1 MRRGIQAAHAA
12 EQPDIRVLTFME
24 SKSISKFPMP
34 ETKASVTALKALDP
48 LSSLSDARLQELADL
63 CYVESVSRNLDPFQL
78 RAIAGQSVYLLRGEL
93 ALAYEQGRSE
103 VVVGGSVDARYPL
116 GKRRIFISAKAV
128 TEVQLVRIDDDLLD
142 IMLTWDQM
150 APQEP
155 TGAQPPSA
163 TQPPAGADWGV
174 MSGLFGINSLRFGA
188 FSQLPP
194 AHIDELLR
202 RFEHIEAK
210 KGEVVVREGAEG
222 DYYYL
227 VESGRCQVERTVG
240 GVSMMLAELKSGDTF
255 GEEALVSEAKRNAT
269 VTMKTDGSLLRLSK
283 QDFNVLLRAPLLR
296 GVNMEQ
302 AKQKVLGGAEWIDVR
317 YPSEYQYDKLP
328 GAVNIPL
335 SEIRNA
341 FGALDI
347 GKEYVIYCQSG
358 RRSSAAAFLL
368 AQRGYNV
375 YLLEGGLWGG
385 DRLP

>member
-1 MRRGIQAAHAA
+1 MG
-12 EQPDIRVLTFME
+12 
-24 SKSISKFPMP
+24 SKSLSQTPVSGAKVG
-34 ETKASVTALKALDP
+34 AAALKALDP
-48 LSSLSDARLQELADL
+48 LSSLSDVRLKELADL
-63 CYVESVSRNLDPFQL
+63 CYVESVNRGLDPFRL

-93 ALAYEQGRSE
+93 ALDHGQGRSE
-103 VVVGGSVDARYPL
+103 VVVGGSADARYPL
-116 GKRRIFISAKAV
+116 GKRREFVSAKAV
-128 TEVQLVRIDDDLLD
+128 TEVELIRIDDDLLD

-150 APQEP
+150 AGHGQSGADHPSA
-155 TGAQPPSA
+155 AQPSG
-163 TQPPAGADWGV
+163 GADWGA
-174 MSGLFGINSLRFGA
+174 MSGLFGINNVRFGA

-194 AHIDELLR
+194 AHIDELLQ
-202 RFEHIEAK
+202 RFERVEAR
-210 KGEVVVREGAEG
+210 KGEVVIREGAEG

-227 VESGRCQVERTVG
+227 VESGRCQVERMIG
-240 GVSMMLAELKSGDTF
+240 GVSMTLAELKSGETF

-283 QDFNVLLRAPLLR
+283 KDFNALLREPLLHAI
-296 GVNMEQ
+296 NMEQ

-317 YPSEYQYDKLP
+317 YMSEYQYDKLP
-328 GAVNIPL
+328 GAINLPL

-347 GKEYVIYCQSG
+347 GKEYVVYCQSG